1 MANYCILW
9 DYFTVIFMDI
19 SLFSFGA
26 TQAKFPD
33 SPGDV
38 GHAIFIY
45 VLISGTI
52 NRIVKKILKKRKK
65 I

>member
-1 MANYCILW
+1 
-9 DYFTVIFMDI
+9 MDI